1 MQKKEWFYSEL
12 LKIITK
18 SDNDDN
24 ESVNSDTIHKMT
36 QQLRENDMV
45 LREKDHEI
53 EKLKAEFTKQPNS
66 IQQTVEQTLAEQ
78 EKEFHDQI
86 KLNL

>member
-36 QQLRENDMV
+36 QQLRENDMA

-53 EKLKAEFTKQPNS
+53 EKLKAELTKQPNS

-78 EKEFHDQI
+78 EKNSMI
-86 KLNL
+86 K